1 MSSESAE
8 LQITKHR
15 AFSAPGKA
23 LLAGGYLVLFPI
35 YESLVIALSSR
46 MYAVATE
53 VIKNEIRHDDNDDD
67 NNNDDNNDKILS
79 NITVK
84 SPQFKQG
91 EWSYN
96 ISFNEINNN
105 EFFLK
110 IVEINQLKNPFIE
123 STIHTIVSY
132 LGMNFFK
139 LNNYNVTIN
148 IFSDPGFHSTN
159 ETIVKK
165 SIDENDKDEEN
176 SSLTFLYHNYPI
188 TKVPKTG
195 LGSSACLVTSL
206 TTCLLSCFIQ
216 DFDINL
222 ELNLN
227 KIHNLSQFSH
237 CKAQGKIGSGF
248 DVASA
253 TYGSIIYKRFEPKL
267 INELISIS
275 NEMEITNFH
284 NKLVETI
291 DEIDWNFKHLSCSL
305 PKGIKLIMGDI
316 IGGSETTKLVSKV
329 LNWKNLNLKESEILF
344 NDLNNSNLKLINSIE
359 NLTNI
364 YNNNL
369 NYYNKLI
376 NKLINNTNIE
386 LISISEFN
394 KEFAIEFKPL
404 TDIIIAIKEI
414 RKNLK
419 KLTRLS
425 TAEIEPNEQ
434 TIILNNCLNLKGV
447 LGGVVPGAGGYDAIC
462 LLVAEKSI
470 PDILSKTTNQKFVD
484 EENKGTAIEVNE
496 TKDRV
501 ECIDT
506 KIFKNVSWLNLY
518 EQAKGIT
525 EISIDR
531 FTGLI

>member
-1 MSSESAE
+1 MSSESPE
-8 LQITKHR
+8 LQIIKHR

-46 MYAVATE
+46 MYAVATDIE
-53 VIKNEIRHDDNDDD
+53 KNEIKDDD
-67 NNNDDNNDKILS
+67 DDDDKILS
-79 NITVK
+79 NITVR

-96 ISFNEINNN
+96 ITFDEINS

-132 LGMNFFK
+132 LGMEFFK
-139 LNNYNVTIN
+139 LNNYKIIIN

-159 ETIVKK
+159 ETIEKK
-165 SIDENDKDEEN
+165 SVGENPLK
-176 SSLTFLYHNYPI
+176 FLYHNYPI

-206 TTCLLSCFIQ
+206 TTGLLSCLIQ
-216 DFDINL
+216 DFDINS
-222 ELNLN
+222 ETNLN

-253 TYGSIIYKRFEPKL
+253 TYGSIIYKRFEPQL
-267 INELISIS
+267 INELISVS
-275 NEMEITNFH
+275 DELEITDFH
-284 NKLVETI
+284 AKLVDTI
-291 DEIDWNFKHLSCSL
+291 AGKDWNFKHLSCSL
-305 PKGIKLIMGDI
+305 PKGIKLLMGDI
-316 IGGSETTKLVSKV
+316 VGGSETTKLVSKV
-329 LNWKNLNLKESEILF
+329 LNWKNSNTKESDSLF

-359 NLTNI
+359 NLSKICNNDSI
-364 YNNNL
+364 Y
-369 NYYNKLI
+369 YDKLI
-376 NKLINNTNIE
+376 NKLINTTSIE

-394 KEFAIEFKPL
+394 KEFANEFKPL
-404 TDIIIAIKEI
+404 IDIIFAIKEI

-434 TIILNNCLNLKGV
+434 TVILNNCLNLKGV
-447 LGGVVPGAGGYDAIC
+447 LGGAVPGAGGYDAIY

-470 PDILSKTTNQKFVD
+470 PDILAKTTNQKFVD
-484 EENKGTAIEVNE
+484 NENQETVTEVIDNA
-496 TKDRV
+496 KDRV

-506 KIFKNVSWLNLY
+506 KVFKNVSWLNLY

-525 EISIDR
+525 EVSIDS
-531 FTGLI
+531 FKGLI